1 MEDLAY
7 YNGKITRL
15 SEMMVPFNDRS
26 HFSVMVFM
34 MPVLREMGLS
44 LN

>member
-15 SEMMVPFNDRS
+15 SDMLVPFNDRS
-26 HFSVMVFM
+26 HFFGDGKET
-34 MPVLREMGLS
+34 PVLREIG
-44 LN
+44 